1 MPRKKA
7 TVTKTMKTPAKENKN
22 ALAAHIKELL
32 EMGLNNSQIG
42 RLVNRHPSTIGD
54 YRDRL
59 GIEINKHDKATT
71 YKVLDLYRQGFTR
84 TSIQAQLH
92 ISRQR
97 VSQILLKHESELA
110 AALEQLETEQLAP
123 N

>member
-7 TVTKTMKTPAKENKN
+7 TVTKTMKTPAKENMT

-42 RLVNRHPSTIGD
+42 RLVGRHPSTIGD

-71 YKVLDLYRQGFTR
+71 LKVLELHRQGFTR
-84 TSIQAQLH
+84 TSIQSQLH

-110 AALEQLETEQLAP
+110 AALEHLETEQLAP